1 MNHSFNV
8 EVAVKYGIESAV
20 LLENIMFWVEKN
32 KATKSNMIDGQFWV
46 YTTQEAFTELF
57 PYMSK
62 STVRRSLKTF
72 IDDGVLNV
80 GNFNKKGFDRTRW
93 YTLTPHGYSLFKMNH
108 DKKDNAPCAQNSTSD
123 KQCGTEDNRPES
135 HAQPHVFKS
144 AHPCA
149 QNEPTIP
156 IIKEDIKEEQNKSM
170 SFSKNKNDPHAE
182 NFSKTIDQIV
192 KDFNR
197 LETPF
202 PRVMKLTAKRK
213 GLINARIKD
222 VQKFAK
228 DGETNLFGDCKT
240 FEDICQAMRKFFMV
254 AACSEF
260 MAGSNDRGWVADF
273 DHLMSESGF
282 MSVVEGKRH
291 PVGKERENAKEIIA
305 GEAIKFE
312 GEK

>member
-8 EVAVKYGIESAV
+8 DIAKKYGIESAV

-32 KATKSNMIDGQFWV
+32 KATKSNMINGQFWV

-62 STVRRSLKTF
+62 STVRRALKTL

-80 GNFNKKGFDRTRW
+80 GNFNTKGFDRTRW

-108 DKKDNAPCAQNSTSD
+108 DKKDNAPCAQNDTSD
-123 KQCGTEDNRPES
+123 KQGDTEDKQSES
-135 HAQPHVFKS
+135 HDQPHVFNL

-156 IIKEDIKEEQNKSM
+156 IIKEDIKEKQNKSM
-170 SFSKNKNDPHAE
+170 SFSKNKNDPAAE
-182 NFSKTIDQIV
+182 NFSKSIERIV
-192 KDFNR
+192 EDFNR

-213 GLINARIKD
+213 GLIAARIKD
-222 VQKFAK
+222 IQKFAK
-228 DGETNLFGDCKT
+228 DGATQLFGSCQT
-240 FEDICQAMRKFFMV
+240 FEDIVQSMRKFFMV

-260 MAGSNDRGWVADF
+260 MTGSNDRGWVADF
-273 DHLMSESGF
+273 DHLMGESGF

-305 GEAIKFE
+305 GESIKFE